1 MGKKKQVKT
10 DDELIEEYME
20 LDCERSFA
28 IKRLDDLIADHDK
41 RRAEFFER
49 NKEKLRAVTDAWQRA
64 NEEYEQIVKG
74 PVSRMEEV
82 FRYKQRPFK
91 EEIDRLNKLMFG
103 HPGERLL
110 YEEQQREAQEDARS
124 V

>member
-1 MGKKKQVKT
+1 
-10 DDELIEEYME
+10 ME
-20 LDCERSFA
+20 LDCERIFA
-28 IKRLDDLIADHDK
+28 VKRLDDLIKEHDK
-41 RRAEFFER
+41 RRAEFFEQNEER
-49 NKEKLRAVTDAWQRA
+49 LRAVTDAWQKA

-74 PVSRMEEV
+74 PVNRMEEV